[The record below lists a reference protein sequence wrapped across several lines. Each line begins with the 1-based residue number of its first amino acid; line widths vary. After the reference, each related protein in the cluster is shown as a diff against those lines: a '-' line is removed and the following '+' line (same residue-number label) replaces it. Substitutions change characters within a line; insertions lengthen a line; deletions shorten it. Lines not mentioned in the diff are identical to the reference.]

1 MSVKKFIDSIA
12 EYLQLD
18 NFVISGKKKAI
29 KDLLKKL
36 KKRRLKIFESIRN
49 APYED
54 DTELQE
60 ELAIIALQIK
70 KGEKIL
76 TRLNQKK

>member
-1 MSVKKFIDSIA
+1 MLSQV
-12 EYLQLD
+12 
-18 NFVISGKKKAI
+18 KKKAI